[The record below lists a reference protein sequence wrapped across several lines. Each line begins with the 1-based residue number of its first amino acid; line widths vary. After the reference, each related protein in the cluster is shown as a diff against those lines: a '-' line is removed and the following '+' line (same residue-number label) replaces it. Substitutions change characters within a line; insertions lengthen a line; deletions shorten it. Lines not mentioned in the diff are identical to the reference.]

1 MIGVGCLFS
10 WLTIFQLLRN
20 YKRLVIMYT
29 LIKMST
35 IAVMQ
40 FMVSFLIIFMGY
52 TCLGMC
58 LFPKV
63 TYFESMSKGV
73 TTLASMMAGD
83 SIRDITEALD
93 EKANTLLV
101 IIYIFSYIV
110 LFMHAI
116 HNTLISILKEYYI
129 LKKIEMLKEKKRREN
144 R

>member
-1 MIGVGCLFS
+1 
-10 WLTIFQLLRN
+10 
-20 YKRLVIMYT
+20 MYS

-35 IAVMQ
+35 LGVMQ
-40 FMVSFLIIFMGY
+40 FMVSFLVIFMGY

-63 TYFESMSKGV
+63 SYFESISKAV

-83 SIRDITEALD
+83 SIREITEAMN
-93 EKANTLLV
+93 EKNDTIIV

-116 HNTLISILKEYYI
+116 HNTLISILK
-129 LKKIEMLKEKKRREN
+129 
-144 R
+144 

>member
-1 MIGVGCLFS
+1 
-10 WLTIFQLLRN
+10 
-20 YKRLVIMYT
+20 MYT

-83 SIRDITEALD
+83 SIRDITEAMD